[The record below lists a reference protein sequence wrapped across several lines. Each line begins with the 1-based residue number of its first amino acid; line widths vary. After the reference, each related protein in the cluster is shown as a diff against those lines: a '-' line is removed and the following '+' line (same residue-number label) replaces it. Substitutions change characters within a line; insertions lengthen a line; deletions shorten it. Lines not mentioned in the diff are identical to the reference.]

1 MMKPLS
7 DEEVIGLVRNEMA
20 ARRSSSPPDL
30 WPRMRRRIHERPA
43 TELTFDLVLALAA
56 AVLCIVQPAVVS
68 ILLLHF

>member
-7 DEEVIGLVRNEMA
+7 DEEVIGIVRTGMA

-30 WPRMRRRIHERPA
+30 WPRMRRRIDERPTTA
-43 TELTFDLVLALAA
+43 LTFDLVLALAA
-56 AVLCIVQPAVVS
+56 AMLCIVQPAVIS